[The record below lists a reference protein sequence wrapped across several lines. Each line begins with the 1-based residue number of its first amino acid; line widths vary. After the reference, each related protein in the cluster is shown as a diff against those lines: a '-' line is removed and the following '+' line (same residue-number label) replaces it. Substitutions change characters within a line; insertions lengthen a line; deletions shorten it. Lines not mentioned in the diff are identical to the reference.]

1 MFTDSY
7 VTIES
12 GRYRNVS
19 NYSYKR
25 WLKLF
30 NAKAWVRNGV
40 RWDGTVLYSVEDSM
54 LLLDKN

>member
-12 GRYRNVS
+12 GTYRNKS

-25 WLKLF
+25 WLKLY
-30 NAKAWVRNGV
+30 NAKAYIKNGV
-40 RWDGTVLYSVEDSM
+40 DWDGTVLYSVEDSM
-54 LLLDKN
+54 LLLEK